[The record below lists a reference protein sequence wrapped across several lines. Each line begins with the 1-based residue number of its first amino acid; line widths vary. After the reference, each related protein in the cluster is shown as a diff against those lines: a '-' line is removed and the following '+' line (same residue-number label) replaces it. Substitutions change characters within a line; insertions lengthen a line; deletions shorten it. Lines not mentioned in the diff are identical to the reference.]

1 MKSKILLIVVVVTLN
16 FKPARRRLILLLLA
30 GGLQTLNCF
39 SQDIHFSQHY
49 ANPLNMNPALAGSL
63 NEDIKAIL
71 TYKDQWSQL
80 DNPYKTYSLCADAG
94 FLKQKNKN
102 GYLGAGINLFYD
114 ISGISKLST
123 TTLNLTGSY
132 HVKLNMQNWL
142 TAGLQGGILQR
153 KINDGDLQW
162 DNQYDGTGYNPSL
175 SSGETYA
182 TEPFMLGDVSTG
194 LVWNYQSEK
203 AIHRINN
210 EGIKSEL
217 GVAFFHVNKP
227 QYSFYS
233 ASKDRIYARYVVHG
247 KVSVEIPNSIFALI
261 PTFVYMKQG
270 PSTEFISGTYLRM
283 MLKDYSS
290 HTGLFYASALSL
302 GAHWRLKDAV
312 ALALL
317 FEMHRV
323 ALGLSY
329 DINISGLKYATNKNG
344 GLEVTLRYCAPNP
357 FAYRRKGSRL
367 L

>member
-1 MKSKILLIVVVVTLN
+1 MKAKILLLIVVLTVNCKLE
-16 FKPARRRLILLLLA
+16 
-30 GGLQTLNCF
+30 TLNCF
-39 SQDIHFSQHY
+39 SQDIHFSQYY
-49 ANPLNMNPALAGSL
+49 ANPLNMNPALAGSE

-71 TYKDQWSQL
+71 TYKDQWGQL
-80 DNPYKTYSLCADAG
+80 DNPYKTYSLAADAG
-94 FLKQKNKN
+94 FLKNKTRN
-102 GYLGAGINLFYD
+102 GFWGAGINLFHD
-114 ISGISKLST
+114 VSGISKLST
-123 TTLNLTGSY
+123 TTLNLTGAY

-142 TAGLQGGILQR
+142 TAGLQGGIIQR
-153 KINDGDLQW
+153 KISDGALQW
-162 DNQYDGTGYNPSL
+162 DNQYDGAGYNPSL
-175 SSGETYA
+175 SSGENAA
-182 TEPFMLGDVSTG
+182 TEPFTLGDVSTG

-203 AIHRINN
+203 AIHHINN

-233 ASKDRIYARYVVHG
+233 ASKDRMYARSVIHG
-247 KVSVEIPNSIFALI
+247 KISVGIPNSIFAVI

-270 PSTEFISGTYLRM
+270 PSTEFIPGAYVRM
-283 MLKDYSS
+283 MLKDNSS

-317 FEMHRV
+317 FEMHHI

-329 DINISGLKYATNKNG
+329 DVNISGLKYATNRNG
-344 GLEVTLRYCAPNP
+344 GLEVTLRYATPNP
-357 FAYRRKGSRL
+357 FAYRRKGNSL